1 MMNSPINT
9 TRTSKKAS
17 TMLAPKCEYTQ
28 KNMKRLMT
36 QAGFKTYETVPTI
49 FSRGGSTEG
58 DDVVYMGI
66 NGVPFYFMRGVDID
80 LPVPLREF
88 AKQNKLLD

>member
-1 MMNSPINT
+1 MINT
-9 TRTSKKAS
+9 TATSKKAS
-17 TMLAPKCEYTQ
+17 TVLAPKCEYTKQ
-28 KNMKRLMT
+28 NMKRLMT

-49 FSRGGSTEG
+49 FSAYASSAG

-66 NGVPFYFMRGVDID
+66 NGVGFYFMRGVDID